1 MDYRGI
7 LDIIKPDTDEI
18 NQIEKISSKLIKSI
32 NKICREENLNAEA
45 VQVGSVAKK
54 TFLKG
59 KSDIDIFISFP
70 LSTDMNVLKEK
81 GLEIAYKINEEYN
94 GECDEHYAS
103 HPYLTCIIEGYEID
117 FVPCYKIDDAK
128 DMKSAVDRTILH
140 TRYIKSHI
148 KEEQIDEILLLK
160 RFMDCVGVYGSEFKV
175 GGFAGYLCEI
185 LILKYGNFENLI
197 DEVSNWRYGTVID

>member
-70 LSTDMNVLKEK
+70 FQKAILQIYNFLANSHHRIHIMGIDNGGDVILVGNV
-81 GLEIAYKINEEYN
+81 A
-94 GECDEHYAS
+94 
-103 HPYLTCIIEGYEID
+103 
-117 FVPCYKIDDAK
+117 
-128 DMKSAVDRTILH
+128 
-140 TRYIKSHI
+140 
-148 KEEQIDEILLLK
+148 Q
-160 RFMDCVGVYGSEFKV
+160 
-175 GGFAGYLCEI
+175 
-185 LILKYGNFENLI
+185 
-197 DEVSNWRYGTVID
+197 